1 MEINEAGKIVI
12 ARPVASRPA
21 FSGFRSFTELLCT
34 TSSPNALSKTAVAAI
49 KPRTVRFKPAGN
61 QNLVEMDSFEAEL
74 SGSEDSSASD
84 DILKS
89 KITANVIYKPIAKLV
104 SKTTISVLANLG
116 RDNLACLQ
124 KIPEV
129 EAQSNNQGNSP
140 LDLTSESC
148 QNFTSQS
155 EAKGTATQENSRAGK
170 NSVLLTTDGDRPS
183 YDGYNWRKYGQKI
196 DRFGV
201 NLYAT
206 EIKKKLKYHSLIPF
220 SSIQSQQFEQANL
233 LTLIQFYCAKV

>member
-61 QNLVEMDSFEAEL
+61 QNLVEMDSFEVIIFLSQVFQLVVYMCFSYCFNTWLFQAEL

-104 SKTTISVLANLG
+104 SKTTISVLANLVSI
-116 RDNLACLQ
+116 NTVCLY
-124 KIPEV
+124 
-129 EAQSNNQGNSP
+129 S
-140 LDLTSESC
+140 
-148 QNFTSQS
+148 
-155 EAKGTATQENSRAGK
+155 
-170 NSVLLTTDGDRPS
+170 
-183 YDGYNWRKYGQKI
+183 
-196 DRFGV
+196 
-201 NLYAT
+201 
-206 EIKKKLKYHSLIPF
+206 
-220 SSIQSQQFEQANL
+220 
-233 LTLIQFYCAKV
+233 